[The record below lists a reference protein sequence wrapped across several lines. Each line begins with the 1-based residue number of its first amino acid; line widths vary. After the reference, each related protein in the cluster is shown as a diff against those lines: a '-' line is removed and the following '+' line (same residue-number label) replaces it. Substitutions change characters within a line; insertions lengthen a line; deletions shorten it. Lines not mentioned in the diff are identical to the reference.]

1 MFFNSI
7 FPPRE
12 VQNNIYTVIYLIT
25 ERGDEFARQTDIYIY
40 RYIYV
45 CITTPCETFPCGKL
59 TEKEK
64 HHVWE

>member
-1 MFFNSI
+1 MSS
-7 FPPRE
+7 
-12 VQNNIYTVIYLIT
+12 L
-25 ERGDEFARQTDIYIY
+25 DKQTYIY

-64 HHVWE
+64 HHVWEYIFIGPLLYIRHMDK